1 MRQNIFQL
9 LKANLLS
16 ENIVSQAQ
24 LACIFSNSAIIT
36 VEQSAKYFNNRSTRA
51 ILITSLLCLYC
62 YFLTYLTRNLSVSIA
77 DFLNR

>member
-16 ENIVSQAQ
+16 ESIVSQAQ
-24 LACIFSNSAIIT
+24 LTCIFSNSAIIT

-51 ILITSLLCLYC
+51 ILITSLLCLC